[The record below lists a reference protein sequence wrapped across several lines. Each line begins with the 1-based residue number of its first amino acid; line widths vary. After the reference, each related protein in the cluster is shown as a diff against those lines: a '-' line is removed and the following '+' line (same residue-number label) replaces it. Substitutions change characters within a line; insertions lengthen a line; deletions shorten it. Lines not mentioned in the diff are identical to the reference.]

1 MGLFGCNSQIYV
13 WRRKSRDISNKEPA
27 DWLIHI
33 NRTYDG
39 GTQTLACHCI
49 PDETLSILAPRLDH
63 QHWISIHTA
72 TIASFSVLF
81 IWIMST
87 VFDCL
92 WPSFVVFFY
101 YYFSWNILQFILPFV
116 LNLFSPPPSFL
127 LPLFLFCSPLR
138 SPPFSSSSAY
148 DHQHTDGKP
157 SSSCLLSV
165 SHAFFTSC
173 RTILSFQFD
182 PFIQFHPLSL
192 HVFYHFHLNV

>member
-13 WRRKSRDISNKEPA
+13 WRRKSRDLSNKEPA

-49 PDETLSILAPRLDH
+49 PDETLSILAPRIDH

-92 WPSFVVFFY
+92 WPSFVFFFY
-101 YYFSWNILQFILPFV
+101 YYYYLLFQLKHPTIHFTLCPKSLLSPSFFSASSLFILLPSS
-116 LNLFSPPPSFL
+116 FSSFFFL
-127 LPLFLFCSPLR
+127 LSLW
-138 SPPFSSSSAY
+138 PPT
-148 DHQHTDGKP
+148 H
-157 SSSCLLSV
+157 
-165 SHAFFTSC
+165 
-173 RTILSFQFD
+173 RW
-182 PFIQFHPLSL
+182 
-192 HVFYHFHLNV
+192 